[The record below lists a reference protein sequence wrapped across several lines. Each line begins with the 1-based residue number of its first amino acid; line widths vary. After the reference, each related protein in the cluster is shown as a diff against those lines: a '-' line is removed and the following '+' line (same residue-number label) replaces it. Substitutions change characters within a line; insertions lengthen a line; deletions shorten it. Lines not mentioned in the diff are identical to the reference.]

1 MPQEVLDLI
10 DCDDVFDIEDIV
22 DLEEEIDRRSSGYPL
37 AASASV
43 EWDEIPF

>member
-1 MPQEVLDLI
+1 MPEDIQELI
-10 DCDDVFDIEDIV
+10 DYDDVFDIEDIV
-22 DLEEEIDRRSSGYPL
+22 DLGEEIDRRSSGYPL